1 MSYYSIA
8 YMKTAITSFLTK
20 KDFENILSA
29 KTLDQAIK
37 TIIDKPIGSYVYEK
51 IYGKTISIDVISN
64 YVSKY
69 EYEKLNNLYRNMS
82 KKSRKVFDTYKLFF
96 DIYNTLIVA
105 SSILTSGKGK
115 PLYIWSSLTA
125 AEEIGDLETLY
136 EIVPRTLKFQVKEI
150 MNTNKVSYSEL
161 LKLLPSRKD
170 LSYMT
175 HNSLTIYGLFNDL
188 YLLRECITRKEPIEP
203 VSLFIFSRDEYKYL
217 CDQKTIES
225 LINYFRTSNK
235 VLQDVGEALN
245 FLMRFNKATTNLDIV
260 PFIVGIKYS
269 SSLINTET
277 DLATKL
283 LLLSLSEAYVL
294 RTILV
299 YIDTGMYKEIVDEL
313 VYRWWP
319 L

>member
-1 MSYYSIA
+1 MSYYSTA

-20 KDFENILSA
+20 RDFENILSV

-69 EYEKLNNLYRNMS
+69 EYEKLSHMYRYMG

-96 DIYNTLIVA
+96 DIYNTIIVA

-115 PLYIWSSLTA
+115 PLYIWSSLTTT
-125 AEEIGDLETLY
+125 EEISDLETLY
-136 EIVPRTLKFQVKEI
+136 EIVPRTLKFQIKEI
-150 MNTNKVSYSEL
+150 INTNKVSYSEL
-161 LKLLPSRKD
+161 LKLLPNRKD

-217 CDQKTIES
+217 CDQKTIEG

-235 VLQDVGEALN
+235 ILQDVGEALN
-245 FLMRFNKATTNLDIV
+245 FLMRFNKATSNLDIV
-260 PFIVGIKYS
+260 PLIVGIRYS
-269 SSLINTET
+269 SSLINAET

-283 LLLSLSEAYVL
+283 LLLSLGEAYVL

>member
-1 MSYYSIA
+1 
-8 YMKTAITSFLTK
+8 MKTAITSFLTK

>member
-37 TIIDKPIGSYVYEK
+37 TIIDKPIGFYVYER
-51 IYGKTISIDVISN
+51 IYGKTVSIDVISN

-69 EYEKLNNLYRNMS
+69 EYEKLNNLYRYMS

-96 DIYNTLIVA
+96 DIYNTIIVA
-105 SSILTSGKGK
+105 STILTSGKGK
-115 PLYIWSSLTA
+115 PLYIWSNLTTT
-125 AEEIGDLETLY
+125 EEIDGLETLY

-150 MNTNKVSYSEL
+150 MSTNKVRYSEL

-170 LSYMT
+170 LNYMT

-188 YLLRECITRKEPIEP
+188 YLLKECITRKESIEP
-203 VSLFIFSRDEYKYL
+203 VSLFILSRDEYRYL
-217 CDQKTIES
+217 CDQKTIEG
-225 LINYFRTSNK
+225 LINYFRTGNK
-235 VLQDVGEALN
+235 ILQDVGETLDL
-245 FLMRFNKATTNLDIV
+245 LMRSNKTTTNLDIV
-260 PFIVGIKYS
+260 PLIVGIKYS

-277 DLATKL
+277 DIATKL
-283 LLLSLSEAYVL
+283 LLLSLGEAYML

-299 YIDTGMYKEIVDEL
+299 YIDTGMYKEITDEL
-313 VYRWWP
+313 IYRWWP

>member
-1 MSYYSIA
+1 MSYYSTA

-37 TIIDKPIGSYVYEK
+37 TIIDKPMGSYVYEK
-51 IYGKTISIDVISN
+51 IYGKTISIDIISN

-69 EYEKLNNLYRNMS
+69 EYEKLNNIYRYTG
-82 KKSRKVFDTYKLFF
+82 KKSRKVFDAYKLFF
-96 DIYNTLIVA
+96 DIYNTIIVA

-115 PLYIWSSLTA
+115 PLYIWSSLTTT
-125 AEEIGDLETLY
+125 EEIGDLETLY
-136 EIVPRTLKFQVKEI
+136 EIVPRTLKFQIKEI

-161 LKLLPSRKD
+161 LKLLPNRKD

-175 HNSLTIYGLFNDL
+175 HNSLIVYGLFNDL

-217 CDQKTIES
+217 CDQKTIEG

-235 VLQDVGEALN
+235 ILQDVGETLN
-245 FLMRFNKATTNLDIV
+245 FLMRFNKSTSNLDIV
-260 PFIVGIKYS
+260 PLIVGIRYS
-269 SSLINTET
+269 SSLINAET

-283 LLLSLSEAYVL
+283 LLLSLGEAYVL

-299 YIDTGMYKEIVDEL
+299 YIDTGIYKEIVDEL

>member
-115 PLYIWSSLTA
+115 PLYIWSNLTA
-125 AEEIGDLETLY
+125 TEEIGDLETLY